1 MKYFNSAEGFSDILN
16 LANLSQFQNLFYRF
30 TGLPVSICN
39 FDLETITFY
48 PKTQRSSFCKAVQSS
63 KQGIKRCRASD
74 LSAIEKALK
83 KKRPYI
89 YRCHAGLV
97 NVTIPIII
105 DDSYMGSIISGQV
118 LTTPLTPQY
127 IDEIKGNFYDL
138 PIKEERLIRALQ
150 NIKVIS
156 EEKLRL
162 ASQFLSLIAT
172 YIVEAE
178 MRNELFKKIKKME
191 LEEDGA
197 EELSEGVETLKD
209 RLRRSMPFG
218 GPSNL
223 EKSDDRD
230 EKSTVERAVKF
241 INQNLHEDLTLS
253 VIADKV
259 YLSPTYFARLFKNEI
274 GLTFHE
280 YLTQSRIRK
289 AAHLLKET
297 SLNISEISQRIG
309 YSDPNYFSQVF
320 KRLMKISPSEF
331 RKFGVLN
338 I

>member
-1 MKYFNSAEGFSDILN
+1 LLKYFNSAEGFSDILN

-48 PKTQRSSFCKAVQSS
+48 PKTQRSSFCKVVQTS
-63 KQGIKRCRASD
+63 KEGIKRCRASD

-105 DDSYMGSIISGQV
+105 DDSYVGSIISGQV

-127 IDEIKGNFYDL
+127 IDELKKNLYDL
-138 PIKEERLIRALQ
+138 PIKEERLIRVLQ

-162 ASQFLSLIAT
+162 ATQFLSLIAT

-178 MRNELFKKIKKME
+178 MRNELFKKIE
-191 LEEDGA
+191 LEEDVT
-197 EELSEGVETLKD
+197 EEVETLKD
-209 RLRRSMPFG
+209 RLKRSMPFG

-223 EKSDDRD
+223 EKSEDGD
-230 EKSTVERAVKF
+230 EKSAVECAVEF
-241 INQNLHEDLTLS
+241 INEHLHEDLTLP
-253 VIADKV
+253 VIADVV

-297 SLNISEISQRIG
+297 PLSISEVSQRVG

-320 KRLMKISPSEF
+320 KRLMKISPSDF